1 MAAYVKPLP
10 KMSQDFTRE
19 ETREKYRKKI
29 DQDAENIE
37 LPFVVWL
44 ATMSALVGCGL
55 IAVNIFNLLQ

>member
-1 MAAYVKPLP
+1 
-10 KMSQDFTRE
+10 MSQDFTRA
-19 ETREKYRKKI
+19 ETREKYRKKF

>member
-1 MAAYVKPLP
+1 
-10 KMSQDFTRE
+10 MSQDFTRE
-19 ETREKYRKKI
+19 ETREKF